1 MFDAAAVAI
10 SNENGPKEIGADGS
24 LSRPAVNPFIFRQ

>member
-10 SNENGPKEIGADGS
+10 SNEYGSNENDEDGG
-24 LSRPAVNPFIFRQ
+24 LPRPAVNPFTFRQ